1 MNQIIEVGVRV
12 RPCFKTEVAERCC
25 SVDEEKESVTM
36 NSPNEECFFDFV
48 KNETSPQKDMFQRV
62 GNSLVSCCLNG
73 NNATL
78 FAYGQTGSGKTYTV
92 FGNYVAKERKI
103 TQPGLVPRCL
113 ELLFQKKSKTAS
125 VSLSMFEIYNDS
137 FYDLMNEGKKC
148 EVKADISGAV
158 IFSGLL
164 EISVRQWEEALTHT
178 INGYAFRKTSS
189 TKMNSQSS
197 RSHCITIIRVGKGT
211 LVFVDLAGS
220 ERIERSGVI
229 GTGKLEAGNINK
241 TLTALGRV
249 IRSLVAKEQHIPF
262 RDCKL
267 TSILKNSMLQ
277 SERIC
282 FIATISSS
290 ISNAVETWG
299 TLNFARNTKNIKMKI
314 RPIELE
320 LSVDQLKIE
329 NEKLKLENEA
339 LKTERDNLK
348 RKVLPDSENFEYKR
362 MQADVKAYKELIRNN
377 PSVAALQGEKTVLEE
392 RLREAKERID
402 ELVRSNENLT
412 RLKEQLEL
420 INQNYLEQLN
430 EKEAEVVDLEEVAR
444 SVQHRLST
452 SYFDLKK

>member
-1 MNQIIEVGVRV
+1 
-12 RPCFKTEVAERCC
+12 
-25 SVDEEKESVTM
+25 
-36 NSPNEECFFDFV
+36 
-48 KNETSPQKDMFQRV
+48 
-62 GNSLVSCCLNG
+62 
-73 NNATL
+73 
-78 FAYGQTGSGKTYTV
+78 
-92 FGNYVAKERKI
+92 
-103 TQPGLVPRCL
+103 
-113 ELLFQKKSKTAS
+113 
-125 VSLSMFEIYNDS
+125 
-137 FYDLMNEGKKC
+137 
-148 EVKADISGAV
+148 
-158 IFSGLL
+158 
-164 EISVRQWEEALTHT
+164 
-178 INGYAFRKTSS
+178 
-189 TKMNSQSS
+189 
-197 RSHCITIIRVGKGT
+197 
-211 LVFVDLAGS
+211 
-220 ERIERSGVI
+220 
-229 GTGKLEAGNINK
+229 
-241 TLTALGRV
+241 
-249 IRSLVAKEQHIPF
+249 
-262 RDCKL
+262 
-267 TSILKNSMLQ
+267 MLQ

-402 ELVRSNENLT
+402 ELIRSNENLI

-444 SVQHRLST
+444 SVQNRLST